1 MKTPREFLLRRHAPA
16 NEKLDAIREEAVR
29 AAADVNRRS
38 APNREA
44 TFAAAVSRMVT
55 TPFREIILPARRIW
69 AGFAVAWLVI
79 VAAHLADTERTARTE
94 AGLRPAPAGM
104 LMAWER
110 QQKLMAELIG
120 QTETQEGD
128 RPKPAR
134 PQPRTQ
140 RQPEWSII

>member
-1 MKTPREFLLRRHAPA
+1 MKTPREILLKHHAPA
-16 NEKLDAIREEAVR
+16 NEKLDAMREETVR
-29 AAADVNRRS
+29 VAADVNRRS
-38 APNREA
+38 IPNRKV

-55 TPFREIILPARRIW
+55 TPFRELILPARRIW

-79 VAAHLADTERTARTE
+79 VTAHLADNDRAARAE
-94 AGLRPAPAGM
+94 AGLRPAPAAM

-120 QTETQEGD
+120 QTETQEAD

-140 RQPEWSII
+140 RQPEWSMS